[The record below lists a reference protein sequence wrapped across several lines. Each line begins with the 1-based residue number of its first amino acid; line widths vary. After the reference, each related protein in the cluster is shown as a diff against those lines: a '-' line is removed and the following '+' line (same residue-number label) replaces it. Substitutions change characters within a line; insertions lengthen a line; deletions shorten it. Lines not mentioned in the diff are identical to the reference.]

1 MKYVSV
7 YRRARSPFWWI
18 VYWCPKRQ
26 KRISQATPYRWDSI
40 QGKRKA
46 LDLANDLGKAASAD
60 KGVQGR
66 DRWECWVSDFLE
78 LRYPTPARKKTHDR
92 MVGGWN
98 QWRQFLLDQH
108 IAVPRALTYQSVLD
122 FVAWRSSQIKRSSG
136 KKVSKNTALCD
147 VRIMS
152 VILREAMRREFS
164 EGNPCDRIGITKDK
178 AKEKCEIS
186 DAEIDKIREELKTRP
201 LWMRVSFEIAIHQG
215 CRLQETSVPWDR
227 VDFGRNTIAFLAK
240 GRNGEPHEFTT
251 KLHPELKPILQ
262 ELKARSSGGERTCI
276 LPVMAAKEWHFFFK
290 EIGLP
295 HLSFHC
301 TRVTVITR
309 MARAGVP
316 IQQAMAF
323 VGHASE
329 AIHKI
334 YQKLKPADTGNA
346 VAAINPGTQ
355 SVIGSA
361 AQHDQIDT
369 SHAVLE
375 LLLNDPAIRRRM
387 LEMARDGAAPMPAP
401 AQSAVFPSRRPVCR
415 RPDVG

>member
-1 MKYVSV
+1 LEGLGWQDWGVKYVSV

-46 LDLANDLGKAASAD
+46 LDLANDLGRAASAD
-60 KGVQGR
+60 KGAQGR
-66 DRWECWVSDFLE
+66 DRWECWVPDFLE

-108 IAVPRALTYQSVLD
+108 IAVPRALNYQAVLD
-122 FVAWRSSQIKRSSG
+122 FVAWRSSQKKKSSG
-136 KKVSKNTALCD
+136 KVVTKNTALCD

-152 VILREAMRREFS
+152 VVMREAMRRDFC
-164 EGNPCDRIGITKDK
+164 EGNPCDRIGITKDRP
-178 AKEKCEIS
+178 KEKFEIS
-186 DAEIDKIREELKTRP
+186 DPEIDTIRRALKKRP
-201 LWMRVSFEIAIHQG
+201 TWMQVSFEIAIHQG
-215 CRLQETSVPWDR
+215 CRLQETSVPWNH
-227 VDFGRNTIAFLAK
+227 VDFARDAISFVAK
-240 GRNGEPHEFTT
+240 GRNGQPHEFTT

-262 ELKARSSGGERTCI
+262 RLRAKNPASTRTCI

-309 MARAGVP
+309 LARAGVP

-329 AIHKI
+329 AIHQV
-334 YQKLKPADTGNA
+334 YQKLKPADAGNA
-346 VAAINPGTQ
+346 VAAILPG
-355 SVIGSA
+355 
-361 AQHDQIDT
+361 
-369 SHAVLE
+369 SHPTVPSDSQVSPSSRNEALLE
-375 LLLNDPAIRRRM
+375 LLLADPVVKQR
-387 LEMARDGAAPMPAP
+387 LLSMA
-401 AQSAVFPSRRPVCR
+401 
-415 RPDVG
+415 VGG